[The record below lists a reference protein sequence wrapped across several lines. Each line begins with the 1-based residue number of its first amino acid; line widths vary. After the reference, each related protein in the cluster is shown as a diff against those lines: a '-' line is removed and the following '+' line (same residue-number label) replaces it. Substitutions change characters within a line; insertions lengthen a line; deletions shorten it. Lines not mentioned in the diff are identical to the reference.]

1 MERDR
6 VDGDRA
12 DDAEAVAQVIESWRC
27 ALAARDAGG
36 ILGLWDRAFPQLRY
50 LPTERPRFL
59 VTWDEIVAYV
69 QRMCMGSPVKEL
81 VVDELTVDVLGPDD
95 AFAFCYVTQ
104 VSDARGEERRW
115 HGRLQFS
122 LRRLTDG
129 WRIVRYEDS
138 TDLTEAG
145 AFACR
150 LHAGIRHRLTDAIRA
165 GDVTRALALI
175 DDLAKPPHF
184 ASADAM
190 DDSADSARR

>member
-1 MERDR
+1 M
-6 VDGDRA
+6 
-12 DDAEAVAQVIESWRC
+12 IESWRA
-27 ALAARDAGG
+27 ALAARDAGR
-36 ILGLWDRAFPQLRY
+36 ILALWDPTFPSLRY

-69 QRMCMGSPVKEL
+69 QRMCTGSPVKEL
-81 VVDELTVDVLGPDD
+81 VIDELMVDVIGTDD
-95 AFAFCYVTQ
+95 VFAFCYLTQ

-122 LRRLTDG
+122 LRRLADG

-138 TDLTEAG
+138 TDLAEAG

-150 LHAGIRHRLTDAIRA
+150 LQAGTRHRLAEAIRA
-165 GDVTRALALI
+165 GDATRALALV
-175 DDLAKPPHF
+175 DELATPPHF

-190 DDSADSARR
+190 DDAAGTA